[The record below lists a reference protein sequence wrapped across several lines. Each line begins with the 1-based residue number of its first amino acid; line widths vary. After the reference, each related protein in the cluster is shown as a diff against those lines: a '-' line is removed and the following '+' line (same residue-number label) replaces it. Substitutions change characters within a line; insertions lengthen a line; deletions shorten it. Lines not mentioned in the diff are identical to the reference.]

1 MHTRLGD
8 ALCNRL
14 ESIGVAGLSR
24 GTATC
29 VKCFDTWLP
38 KHDSGGCIPPT
49 MADVDTSAE
58 IPALRVEGLYKT
70 YDGGIEAVRG
80 VDLTVPS
87 GEMLAIM
94 GKSGSG
100 KSTLLSLVGTLDK
113 PDKGRIWLHGQ
124 DTAAIKN
131 LARFR
136 REEIGFVFQLHYLL
150 PHLSLIDNV
159 ALPLQGKPGA
169 QMQAHTALEQVGLE
183 HRIRHVPGKVS
194 GGERQRAAIA
204 RAIVN
209 RPRVLLAD
217 EPTGNVD
224 SESEASLLNL
234 FESLQKEL
242 GMTLIVVTHE
252 RGVADRADRI
262 VHYKDGQIDSI
273 ETNEVRKSA

>member
-1 MHTRLGD
+1 M
-8 ALCNRL
+8 
-14 ESIGVAGLSR
+14 VATNPS
-24 GTATC
+24 AT
-29 VKCFDTWLP
+29 
-38 KHDSGGCIPPT
+38 
-49 MADVDTSAE
+49 
-58 IPALRVEGLYKT
+58 PALQIEDLVKT
-70 YDGGIEAVRG
+70 YPGGIEAVKG
-80 VDLTVPS
+80 VSLTVQQ

-100 KSTLLSLVGTLDK
+100 KSTLMSLIGTLDK
-113 PDKGRIWLHGQ
+113 PDSGRILIHGQ
-124 DTAAIKN
+124 DIAHIKN

-150 PHLSLIDNV
+150 PHLTLLDNV
-159 ALPLQGKPGA
+159 ALPLLGKSGA
-169 QMQAHTALEQVGLE
+169 QDLARKALEQVGLS
-183 HRIRHVPGKVS
+183 HRVGHVPAKVS

-224 SESEASLLNL
+224 SESEAVLLDL
-234 FESLQKEL
+234 FQSLQDEL

-262 VHYKDGQIDSI
+262 VHYKDGLIERI
-273 ETNEVRKSA
+273 ETRESV

>member
-1 MHTRLGD
+1 MPD
-8 ALCNRL
+8 A
-14 ESIGVAGLSR
+14 
-24 GTATC
+24 GTSSE
-29 VKCFDTWLP
+29 V
-38 KHDSGGCIPPT
+38 
-49 MADVDTSAE
+49 
-58 IPALRVEGLYKT
+58 PALRVEELYKT
-70 YDGGIEAVRG
+70 YPGGIEAVRG
-80 VDLTVPS
+80 VNLTVPHS
-87 GEMLAIM
+87 EMLAIM

-124 DTAAIKN
+124 DTSTIRN

-150 PHLSLIDNV
+150 PHLTLLDNV
-159 ALPLQGKPGA
+159 ALPLLGKSDA
-169 QMQAHTALEQVGLE
+169 QKLARTALEQVGLA
-183 HRIRHVPGKVS
+183 HRVSHVPGKVS

-224 SESEASLLNL
+224 SESEAVLLDL
-234 FESLQKEL
+234 FESLQREM
-242 GMTLIVVTHE
+242 GMTLVVVTHE

-262 VHYKDGQIDSI
+262 VHYKDGQIESI
-273 ETNEVRKSA
+273 ETKEPA

>member
-1 MHTRLGD
+1 MPD
-8 ALCNRL
+8 A
-14 ESIGVAGLSR
+14 
-24 GTATC
+24 ATSSE
-29 VKCFDTWLP
+29 V
-38 KHDSGGCIPPT
+38 
-49 MADVDTSAE
+49 
-58 IPALRVEGLYKT
+58 PALRVEGLYKT
-70 YDGGIEAVRG
+70 YPGGIEAVRG
-80 VDLTVPS
+80 VDLTVPN

-124 DTAAIKN
+124 DTATIRN
-131 LARFR
+131 LAKFR

-150 PHLSLIDNV
+150 PHLTLLDNV
-159 ALPLQGKPGA
+159 ALPLQGKPDA
-169 QMQAHTALEQVGLE
+169 QMLAHKALEQVGLE
-183 HRIRHVPGKVS
+183 HRVSHVPGKVS

-224 SESEASLLNL
+224 SEIEGVLLDL
-234 FESLQKEL
+234 FGSLQKEL

-273 ETNEVRKSA
+273 EAKEPA

>member
-1 MHTRLGD
+1 MP
-8 ALCNRL
+8 
-14 ESIGVAGLSR
+14 
-24 GTATC
+24 
-29 VKCFDTWLP
+29 DTTT
-38 KHDSGGCIPPT
+38 S
-49 MADVDTSAE
+49 ADV
-58 IPALRVEGLYKT
+58 PALRIEGLYKT
-70 YDGGIEAVRG
+70 YPGGIEAVRG
-80 VDLTVPS
+80 IDLVVPG

-124 DTAAIKN
+124 DTATIRD
-131 LARFR
+131 LAKFR

-150 PHLSLIDNV
+150 PHLTLLDNV
-159 ALPLQGKPGA
+159 ALPLLGKA
-169 QMQAHTALEQVGLE
+169 DALRLAATALEQVGLS
-183 HRIRHVPGKVS
+183 HRMKHPPAKVS

-224 SESEASLLNL
+224 SDSEASLLDL
-234 FESLQKEL
+234 FQSLRDEM

-262 VHYKDGQIDSI
+262 VHYKDGQIESI
-273 ETNEVRKSA
+273 ETRESA